1 MTVDQLREALAT
13 MPGHWPV
20 HVEIHTHPAMGCIDR
35 HGNRELHYT
44 LDCIPDNVPKSG
56 GMAVVRLNYEPS

>member
-1 MTVDQLREALAT
+1 MTVAELREALAT

-20 HVEIHTHPAMGCIDR
+20 HVEIVCDDFGVVNGKGSTTDW
-35 HGNRELHYT
+35 HYT
-44 LDCIPDNVPKSG
+44 LDCIPSGFPTQG